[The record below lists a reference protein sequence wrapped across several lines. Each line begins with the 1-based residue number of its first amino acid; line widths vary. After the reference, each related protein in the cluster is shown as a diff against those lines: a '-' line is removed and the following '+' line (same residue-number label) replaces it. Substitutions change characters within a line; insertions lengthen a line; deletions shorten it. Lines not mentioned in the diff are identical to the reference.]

1 VVEHWDRNPW
11 LASKFNE
18 VSIMNLFADIV
29 LTGIW
34 FLVSFFLIL
43 NLLPCDLNTKD
54 LIKCLK
60 NVDTFLDNGR
70 KMKVWKLLTIL
81 ICGYKFI
88 NRGFEVLY
96 VKTYCLFSK
105 VTNGKRIQDKLY
117 LLMNHDIA
125 GLSIGKSLNRMANV
139 LLDPC
144 WPREGCFGY

>member
-1 VVEHWDRNPW
+1 MVEYWDRNPW
-11 LASKFNE
+11 LASKFNQ

-29 LTGIW
+29 LIGIW

-54 LIKCLK
+54 LIKFLK

-70 KMKVWKLLTIL
+70 KMKVWKLLTVL

-88 NRGFEVLY
+88 NRGFEVVY
-96 VKTYCLFSK
+96 VKTYWLISRGAVSPCESW
-105 VTNGKRIQDKLY
+105 
-117 LLMNHDIA
+117 HC
-125 GLSIGKSLNRMANV
+125 SIEHWKSLNRMANV

-144 WPREGCFGY
+144 WPR